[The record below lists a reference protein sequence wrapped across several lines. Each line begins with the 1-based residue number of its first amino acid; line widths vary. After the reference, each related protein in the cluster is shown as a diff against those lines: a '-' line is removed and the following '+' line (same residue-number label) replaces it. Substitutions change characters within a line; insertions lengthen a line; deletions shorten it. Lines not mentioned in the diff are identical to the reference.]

1 MKQVKIQLVKGHE
14 QRGLEQMSVTLNR
27 SNLNSYLS
35 LYEFVASLFKEY
47 SHDKKPLKRVVLKS
61 ANNIVKSYLN

>member
-1 MKQVKIQLVKGHE
+1 
-14 QRGLEQMSVTLNR
+14 MSVTLNR

-47 SHDKKPLKRVVLKS
+47 SHDKKPPKRVVLKNP
-61 ANNIVKSYLN
+61 NNIMMSYLN